1 MEQLLDNLFHTYDE
15 RKIVKLENGKAMYEL
30 SRAFGPHMGIRVCG
44 EVDGF
49 GFHRQYY
56 YPYLEGHCETTDQT
70 VIINTRTDGAGFIG
84 EAEDGRVDISLIFYL
99 QNPAD
104 YLQNS
109 FMGYLADRRITTTI
123 TGLASGG
130 AILLPGKS
138 DRQGTHREERNDY
151 YRRHEQMVTAA
162 KNGSEEA
169 IESLTIEDMDIYA
182 MISRRVLHEDI
193 LTIID
198 TYFMPYGMESD
209 QYQILG
215 TILCYTK
222 VRNSI
227 TREYVY
233 QMTIDCNGML
243 IDLCINEKDLLG
255 DPEEGRRFKGNI
267 WLQGRLNLDH

>member
-1 MEQLLDNLFHTYDE
+1 M
-15 RKIVKLENGKAMYEL
+15 
-30 SRAFGPHMGIRVCG
+30 
-44 EVDGF
+44 
-49 GFHRQYY
+49 
-56 YPYLEGHCETTDQT
+56 
-70 VIINTRTDGAGFIG
+70 
-84 EAEDGRVDISLIFYL
+84 
-99 QNPAD
+99 
-104 YLQNS
+104 
-109 FMGYLADRRITTTI
+109 
-123 TGLASGG
+123 
-130 AILLPGKS
+130 
-138 DRQGTHREERNDY
+138 
-151 YRRHEQMVTAA
+151 TAA

-215 TILCYTK
+215 TILFYTK

-233 QMTIDCNGML
+233 QMTVDCNGML